1 MSDYERGY
9 YYSLYKKR
17 VYDDQMLSQKILGVV
32 IAAIGIAMQIMV
44 GLFEFAI
51 ASAYIV
57 VMGIYLIL
65 TRKNYVKE

>member
-9 YYSLYKKR
+9 YYGLYKKR
-17 VYDDQMLSQKILGVV
+17 VHDDQMLSQKILGVI
-32 IAAIGIAMQIMV
+32 IAACGIMMQILV
-44 GLFEFAI
+44 GMFEFTV

-57 VMGIYLIL
+57 AVGIYLIL